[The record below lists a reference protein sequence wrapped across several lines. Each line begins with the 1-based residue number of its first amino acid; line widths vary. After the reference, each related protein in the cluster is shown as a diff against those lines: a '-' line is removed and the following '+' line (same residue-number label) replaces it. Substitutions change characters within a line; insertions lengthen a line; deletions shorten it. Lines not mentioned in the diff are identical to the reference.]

1 MSPATEQLFE
11 SAMALPDEDRLEL
24 VEALL
29 ASLQPEDRPPF
40 DETWREVIRRR
51 SAELRS
57 GQVVPIPWDEVK
69 RRARE
74 NPGG

>member
-1 MSPATEQLFE
+1 MNPTIE
-11 SAMALPDEDRLEL
+11 SLLNTALTLPYQDRVEL

-40 DETWREVIRRR
+40 DESWREVIQRR

-57 GQVVPIPWDEVK
+57 GQVVPVSWAEVK
-69 RRARE
+69 RQARE
-74 NPGG
+74 KAGG